1 MVYVL
6 KRLLQAVP
14 VVLGVMT
21 LTFILMYLVP
31 GDPVLAMV
39 ANLRR
44 KTGISLLLFYL

>member
-1 MVYVL
+1 MGYVL

-39 ANLRR
+39 GEHFDAATVANLRR
-44 KTGISLLLFYL
+44 